1 MIHKTKETAPQDKQ
15 TIFSWLNKH
24 FITFHWK
31 KFVLLLRPSTVLI
44 HMILLLKM
52 LPTDLRNNKPMN
64 NNSINRKDHLIKSD
78 GDTGEK
84 KYF

>member
-1 MIHKTKETAPQDKQ
+1 M
-15 TIFSWLNKH
+15 
-24 FITFHWK
+24 
-31 KFVLLLRPSTVLI
+31 RPSTVLI